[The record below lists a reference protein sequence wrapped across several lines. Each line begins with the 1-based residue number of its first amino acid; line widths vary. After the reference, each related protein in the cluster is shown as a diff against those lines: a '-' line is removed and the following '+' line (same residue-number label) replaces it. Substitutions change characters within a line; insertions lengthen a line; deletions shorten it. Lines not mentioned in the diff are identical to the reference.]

1 MPAKTETLADVER
14 WFREQRRAFWPAALG
29 SLSLRRSP
37 CIRPNCAVCL
47 KGEKHPSYVLYCR
60 IKGRRSAIYIPQE
73 LVPQMQRCLDNGRAL
88 QELLHEAAGRY
99 TTALKHERT
108 KTLRKAKND
117 PSEIRR
123 SALPIWSCCTQS
135 VQLDPVL
142 QTISDF
148 LENMSSSSNSCARIS
163 SAV

>member
-1 MPAKTETLADVER
+1 MPPPDESAVDVER
-14 WFREQRRAFWPAALG
+14 WLREQSAALWPAALG

-47 KGEKHPSYVLYCR
+47 KGEKHPSYVMYCR

-99 TTALKHERT
+99 ATAVKHERT
-108 KTLRKAKND
+108 RKTKRDD
-117 PSEIRR
+117 PSK
-123 SALPIWSCCTQS
+123 
-135 VQLDPVL
+135 
-142 QTISDF
+142 
-148 LENMSSSSNSCARIS
+148 
-163 SAV
+163 